1 MFHKYLCNASQQ
13 NIIVVIIVIIIIII
27 IIMLSSSL
35 LLLLLLLLTIMI
47 DIIMKATISTHA
59 SRHLLR
65 ASIVVYTMLNEIFS
79 PYTYA

>member
-1 MFHKYLCNASQQ
+1 MQVNKILLLLLL
-13 NIIVVIIVIIIIII
+13 
-27 IIMLSSSL
+27 LSLL

-79 PYTYA
+79 PFTYA

>member
-1 MFHKYLCNASQQ
+1 
-13 NIIVVIIVIIIIII
+13 
-27 IIMLSSSL
+27 
-35 LLLLLLLLTIMI
+35 MI

-59 SRHLLR
+59 SRHLFR

>member
-27 IIMLSSSL
+27 IIMLSSS

>member
-1 MFHKYLCNASQQ
+1 MQVNKILLLLLL
-13 NIIVVIIVIIIIII
+13 
-27 IIMLSSSL
+27 LSS
-35 LLLLLLLLTIMI
+35 LLLLLLLTIMI

>member
-1 MFHKYLCNASQQ
+1 MQVNKILLLLLL
-13 NIIVVIIVIIIIII
+13 
-27 IIMLSSSL
+27 LSSLLL

>member
-1 MFHKYLCNASQQ
+1 MQVNKILLLLL
-13 NIIVVIIVIIIIII
+13 
-27 IIMLSSSL
+27 LSSLLL

-65 ASIVVYTMLNEIFS
+65 GSIVVYTMLNEIFS

>member
-1 MFHKYLCNASQQ
+1 MQVNKILLLLLL
-13 NIIVVIIVIIIIII
+13 
-27 IIMLSSSL
+27 LSS

>member
-1 MFHKYLCNASQQ
+1 
-13 NIIVVIIVIIIIII
+13 
-27 IIMLSSSL
+27 
-35 LLLLLLLLTIMI
+35 MI

-65 ASIVVYTMLNEIFS
+65 GSIVVYTMLNEIFS

>member
-1 MFHKYLCNASQQ
+1 MQVNK
-13 NIIVVIIVIIIIII
+13 I
-27 IIMLSSSL
+27 L
-35 LLLLLLLLTIMI
+35 LLLLLLSLLTIMI
-47 DIIMKATISTHA
+47 NIIMKATISTHA

>member
-1 MFHKYLCNASQQ
+1 MQVNKILLLLLL
-13 NIIVVIIVIIIIII
+13 
-27 IIMLSSSL
+27 LSSS
-35 LLLLLLLLTIMI
+35 LLLLLLTIMI